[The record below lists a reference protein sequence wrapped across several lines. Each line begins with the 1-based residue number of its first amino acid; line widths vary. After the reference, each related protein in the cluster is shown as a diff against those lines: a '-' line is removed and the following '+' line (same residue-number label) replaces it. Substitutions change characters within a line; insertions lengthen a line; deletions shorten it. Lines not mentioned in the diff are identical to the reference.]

1 MSTTVDNRVLEMRFD
16 NKQFESGVATSMST
30 LDKLKQKLNLKGASK
45 GLDELGSSAKKVDFS
60 GMSNGIETV
69 RAKFSA
75 LQVMGVTALANIT
88 NSAVNAGRR
97 IVSALTIDP
106 VKDGFAEYETQMNA
120 VQTILANTQKEGT
133 DVKKVNAA
141 LDELNTYADKT
152 IYNFTEMTR
161 NIGTFT
167 AAGVK
172 LDTSVNAIKG
182 IANLAAVSGSTSQQ
196 ASTAMY
202 QLSQA
207 LAAGKVQ
214 LMDWNSVVNAGM
226 GGQVFQDALIRTSE
240 NLKTGAK
247 EAIKTEGSFRE
258 SLTKSGWLTTE
269 VLTETLNQIAG
280 AYSKADLIAQGYSEE
295 QADEILKLAQ
305 TAEDA
310 ATKVKTFTQLIDT
323 LKEALGSGWTNSWR
337 LIIGDFEEAKEL
349 WTSVSDVLGGYINNS
364 ADARNKMLQEW
375 ADLGG
380 RTAGIEAVKNA
391 FNGLVSVV
399 KPIHE
404 AFRNIF
410 PLMTGEQL
418 YKITDAVRNLTSKF
432 ILSESSAEK
441 LKQTFEGVFSII
453 DVGVDA
459 VKTVGKGFFSVLGE
473 LTGFSGGILD
483 ATAAMGLGLSKF
495 SEYIKKTDVFGTA
508 VSKATNFLTNMI
520 DKLKE
525 FGSSIKDG
533 FSSSGSNGLID
544 FLKGLLDVS
553 KQVGSGVV
561 NILSSIFDGI
571 AKLFNSTNIFEVFN
585 NGLLAGILIYISKF
599 VNGISGA
606 FDEGVGILEN
616 ITGILDDVRGC
627 FQAYQE
633 QLKAGSLLKIAA
645 AIGILAAALFVI
657 STIDADA
664 LTRALGGITVLFAEL
679 VGSLALF
686 DKLELKLKGV
696 TKAIPLM
703 IGMATAILILSGAMK
718 RLASLD
724 WEGIAKGLV
733 GVGALMAEIS
743 IFLRTFKFSGKLAGV
758 AIGIVILSSAMLIL
772 AKAVQNFGGM
782 DWGVIGKGLTSI
794 GILLGELVIFTRI
807 AGNAKH
813 MIAVGTGMVL
823 LGASMKILASA
834 VKDFSGMSWGEI
846 GKGLTSMGIAL
857 AEVAAAMNLMPKS
870 TIFIATGLVVAAAA
884 LKVLA
889 SSLSDFSGM
898 SWSEMGR
905 GLTAMGLA
913 LAELAIALNLMKG
926 TLGGS
931 AALLV
936 AAAALAI
943 ITPVLKSLGEM
954 SWGEIGKGLIT
965 LAGAFAVIGVAGALL
980 GPVVPAILGLAAA
993 FALLGLATLGIGA
1006 GLTLIATG
1014 ITALA
1019 SSLAIGTT
1027 AIVAGLTA
1035 VIVGIADLIP
1045 TIAKKIGEGVVEFAK
1060 VIGDC
1065 APQLADA
1072 LLKLISETLESL
1084 ATYIPKI
1091 SDSLFKLFIGV
1102 INSFAEHMPE
1112 LITAA
1117 VNLVGKLLQGV
1128 VEALNG
1134 IDTTN
1139 LFKSIIAVGLITGL
1153 MYALSGVVALIPS
1166 AMAGIVGVGL
1176 VVAEMG
1182 VVLAAI
1188 GALAQIPG
1196 LSWLVEE
1203 GGNFLQ
1209 KIGTAIGQFVGGIVG
1224 GVAKGAT
1231 AALPDVANNLSGFM
1245 TNIQPFI
1252 EGAKKIDPSMLE
1264 GVKTLTDVILELTA
1278 ADILN
1283 GLTSWLT
1290 GGSSLTDFADQLVP
1304 FGKSMKEYADS
1315 VSGIDTEAVTA
1326 SANAAKSLAELANNL
1341 PNEGGFISL
1350 LAGDN
1355 KLSDF
1360 ANQLKPFGDA
1370 MKAYSDSVNG
1380 ISPEAVTASANA
1392 AKTLSELANNL
1403 PNSGGLVSFF
1413 TGDNSLASFG
1423 AQLPILGMSLK
1434 SYAKAIDGVDVS
1446 AVESSAN
1453 AAKTLAELANNLPNT
1468 GGLASLIAGDNS
1480 LASFGA
1486 QLPQF
1491 GSYMKAYANSIIGV
1505 DISAVESSA
1514 NAAKTLAELEN
1525 NLPNTGG
1532 LASLLNGDNS
1542 LLSFG
1547 SQLPQFGSQIKAYA
1561 DSIIGIDTEAV
1572 TASATAAKAL
1582 VEVANALQNEGGL
1595 KSLFT
1600 GGSGFENFA
1609 AQLVPFGNGMKSY
1622 SDSVAGVNA
1631 EAMTNSA
1638 SAAKALVD
1646 VANSLSKTGGLASIF
1661 TGETS
1666 LANLGDQLV
1675 PFGNGLRRYS
1685 ASVTGIKIEP
1695 IINSVSAADALIK
1708 VANSLSKTGGLV
1720 SIFTGETSL
1729 ANLGNQL
1736 VPFGNGL
1743 RRYGAAVTG
1752 VNTKAILSSASAAK
1766 ALVNVANALNKSGGL
1781 TSIFTGSSNLAS
1793 LGDQLVPFGN
1803 GLRRYGAS
1811 VTGLNVNAITSSVTV
1826 ATKVK
1831 NLINSLSGLNTSGV
1845 AGFKSAVDMLGKVN
1859 INGIAKAFSG
1869 SSSKMIDAGAKM
1881 INSLVNG
1888 IKGKGSAVTNALT
1901 SIVSKAHKT
1910 VTSKAQA
1917 FTSAGSAL
1925 MTKLASGVSSKK
1937 GAVST
1942 AVASTVSSAASRI
1955 RSQYSSFYSAGTY
1968 LGSGLVL
1975 GINSKKSAAYNAG
1988 YALGQAAV
1996 KGEKDGQKSHS
2007 PSKLTIQAGKWLGEG
2022 LVIGMQKMKTKVYNQ
2037 GYSLGDEA
2045 TKSMSRSISRI
2056 AELTSGDID
2065 MSPTISPVLDLS
2077 DVKAGSSTL
2086 NSLFNSPSLGVSANV
2101 GAMTAML
2108 RQNGQNGST
2117 FEVVSAIN
2125 KLRKDLGKVGNNTY
2139 NVNGVTYDDGSNIA
2153 NAVEA
2158 IIRAARIERRS

>member
-45 GLDELGSSAKKVDFS
+45 GLEDIGSSAKKIDFS
-60 GMSNGIETV
+60 GMSNGLETV
-69 RAKFSA
+69 RTKFSA

-106 VKDGFAEYETQMNA
+106 VKDGFAEYETQMNS
-120 VQTILANTQKEGT
+120 VQTILANTQKEHT

-172 LDTSVNAIKG
+172 LDTSVKAIKG

-196 ASTAMY
+196 ASAAMY

-280 AYSKADLIAQGYSEE
+280 AYSKADLIAQGYSED
-295 QADEILKLAQ
+295 QADEILKLAE
-305 TAEDA
+305 TAENA
-310 ATKVKTFTQLIDT
+310 ATKVKTFSQLIET
-323 LKEALGSGWTNSWR
+323 LKEALGSGWANSWR
-337 LIIGDFEEAKEL
+337 IIIGDFEKAKEL
-349 WTSVSDVLGGYINNS
+349 WTSVSDVLGGYINES
-364 ADARNKMLQEW
+364 SDARNKMLREW

-399 KPIHE
+399 KPVHE
-404 AFRNIF
+404 AFRDIF
-410 PLMTGEQL
+410 PPMTGEQL

-432 ILSESSAEK
+432 ILSDSSAEK
-441 LKQTFEGVFSII
+441 LKQTFKGVFSII
-453 DVGVDA
+453 DVGLDA
-459 VKTVGKGFFSVLGE
+459 VKAVGKGFFSVLGE
-473 LTGFSGGILD
+473 LAGFSGGILD

-508 VSKATNFLTNMI
+508 VGKATDFITNMI

-525 FGSSIKDG
+525 FGSSIKDS

-553 KQVGSGVV
+553 KQVGSGVI

-585 NGLLAGILIYISKF
+585 NGLLAGILIYITKF
-599 VNGISGA
+599 VKGISGA
-606 FDEGVGILEN
+606 FDEGVGVLEN

-664 LTRALGGITVLFAEL
+664 LTRALVGITVLFGEL

-686 DKLELKLKGV
+686 DKLDLKLKGFY
-696 TKAIPLM
+696 KAISLM

-733 GVGALMAEIS
+733 GIGGLMAEIS
-743 IFLRTFKFSGKLAGV
+743 IFLRTFKFDGKLTGA

-794 GILLGELVIFTRI
+794 GILLGELAIFTKI
-807 AGNAKH
+807 AGNTKH

-823 LGASMKILASA
+823 LSASMKILASA
-834 VKDFSGMSWGEI
+834 VKDFAGMSWGEI
-846 GKGLTSMGIAL
+846 GKGLTSIGIAL

-870 TIFIATGLVVAAAA
+870 TLLIATGLVVAAAA

-898 SWSEMGR
+898 SWGEMGR

-943 ITPVLKSLGEM
+943 IVPVLKSLGEM
-954 SWGEIGKGLIT
+954 SLGEIGKGLIT
-965 LAGAFAVIGVAGALL
+965 LAGVFIVIGKAGALL

-1019 SSLAIGTT
+1019 SSLAIGVT

-1035 VIVGIADLIP
+1035 IIVGIADLIP
-1045 TIAKKIGEGVVEFAK
+1045 TIAKKLGEGIVEFAK

-1084 ATYIPKI
+1084 ATYVPKI

-1102 INSFAEHMPE
+1102 INSFADHMPE

-1139 LFKSIIAVGLITGL
+1139 LFKSIVAVGLITGL
-1153 MYALSGVVALIPS
+1153 MYALSEVVALIPS

-1252 EGAKKIDPSMLE
+1252 EGAKKIDPSMLD
-1264 GVKTLTDVILELTA
+1264 GVKTLTSVILELTA

-1283 GLTSWLT
+1283 GLTSWIT

-1315 VSGIDTEAVTA
+1315 ISGIDNEAVTA

-1341 PNEGGFISL
+1341 PNSGGLVSL

-1355 KLSDF
+1355 ELKDFAEQLKPFGTAIKEYSDSVKGIDAESVTASANAAKTLSELASNLPNEGGLISLVSGDNKLGDF
-1360 ANQLKPFGDA
+1360 ANYLKPFGDA
-1370 MKAYSDSVNG
+1370 MKAYSDSVSG
-1380 ISPEAVTASANA
+1380 ISPESVTASANA

-1403 PNSGGLVSFF
+1403 PNNGGFISLI

-1423 AQLPILGMSLK
+1423 VQLPAFGRQLK
-1434 SYAKAIDGVDVS
+1434 AYANSIDGVDIS

-1453 AAKTLAELANNLPNT
+1453 AAKTLSELANNLPNT
-1468 GGLASLIAGDNS
+1468 GGLASLFAGDNS

-1491 GSYMKAYANSIIGV
+1491 GYYMKAYANSIAGV
-1505 DISAVESSA
+1505 DISSVESSA
-1514 NAAKTLAELEN
+1514 NAAKTLSELAN

-1532 LASLLNGDNS
+1532 LASLFNGDNT

-1547 SQLPQFGSQIKAYA
+1547 NQLPQFGACIKAYA
-1561 DSIIGIDTEAV
+1561 DSINGISPDAVIASATATKSLVEVANALQNTGGLKSLFTGEASLANLGNQLVPFGNGMKTYSESVAGINTEAI
-1572 TASATAAKAL
+1572 TNSATAAKAL
-1582 VEVANALQNEGGL
+1582 VEVG
-1595 KSLFT
+1595 
-1600 GGSGFENFA
+1600 
-1609 AQLVPFGNGMKSY
+1609 
-1622 SDSVAGVNA
+1622 
-1631 EAMTNSA
+1631 
-1638 SAAKALVD
+1638 
-1646 VANSLSKTGGLASIF
+1646 NSLSKTGGL
-1661 TGETS
+1661 TS
-1666 LANLGDQLV
+1666 L
-1675 PFGNGLRRYS
+1675 
-1685 ASVTGIKIEP
+1685 
-1695 IINSVSAADALIK
+1695 
-1708 VANSLSKTGGLV
+1708 
-1720 SIFTGETSL
+1720 FTGETSL

-1743 RRYGAAVTG
+1743 RKYGAAVTG
-1752 VNTKAILSSASAAK
+1752 VNTDAIINSASAAK
-1766 ALVNVANALNKSGGL
+1766 ALVNVANSLNKTGGL
-1781 TSIFTGSSNLAS
+1781 KDLFAGSSNLAS

-1803 GLRRYGAS
+1803 GLRRYGES
-1811 VTGLNVNAITSSVTV
+1811 VADLNGGAITNSVLV

-1831 NLINSLSGLNTSGV
+1831 NLINSLAGLNTSGV

-1859 INGIAKAFSG
+1859 LNNVAKVFSG

-1881 INSLVNG
+1881 ISSLTNG
-1888 IKGKGSAVTNALT
+1888 IKGKSSAVTNALT
-1901 SIVSKAHKT
+1901 SIVSKAQKA
-1910 VTSKAQA
+1910 VTSKASA

-1925 MTKLASGVSSKK
+1925 MAKLASGISSKK

-1942 AVASTVSSAASRI
+1942 AVASTVSAAASRI
-1955 RSQYSSFYSAGTY
+1955 RSQYSNFYSAGTY

-1975 GINSKKSAAYNAG
+1975 GINSKKTAAYNAG

-2022 LVIGMQKMKTKVYNQ
+2022 LVIGMQKMSSKVYNE
-2037 GYSLGDEA
+2037 GYALGDEA
-2045 TKSMSRSISRI
+2045 TKSMSRSISKI

-2077 DVKAGSSTL
+2077 DVEAGTRTL
-2086 NSLFNSPSLGVSANV
+2086 SSLFNSPSLAVSSNV

-2117 FEVVSAIN
+2117 LDVVSAIN